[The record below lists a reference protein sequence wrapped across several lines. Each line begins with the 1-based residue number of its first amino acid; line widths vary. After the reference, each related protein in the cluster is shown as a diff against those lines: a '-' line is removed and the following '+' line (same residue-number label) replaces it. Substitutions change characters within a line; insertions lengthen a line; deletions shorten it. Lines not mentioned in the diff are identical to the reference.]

1 MANIRIVFLAA
12 ALAAV
17 AACASKNSKPAE
29 TPAPVAVK
37 NPESAPA
44 PKPAEVAA
52 PIAEPAKPEAP
63 NAVTSAPVTPA
74 TPAPTPP
81 PPAVEPPPKKKRAM
95 ALGLPAVATLKDEV
109 GMDRK
114 QLKKCKE
121 IYDAY
126 KTKLDDATAKV
137 KASQDKKATNKE
149 VAPLRAEVLAK
160 LREVCTDD
168 AQRTRFDQ
176 ATGAQKKKAAKT

>member
-1 MANIRIVFLAA
+1 MANIRIAILAT
-12 ALAAV
+12 ALAVV
-17 AACASKNSKPAE
+17 AGCAAKDSKPTG
-29 TPAPVAVK
+29 TPAPAAVK
-37 NPESAPA
+37 APEAAPA
-44 PKPAEVAA
+44 PKPPEATA
-52 PIAEPAKPEAP
+52 AEPAKPEAP
-63 NAVTSAPVTPA
+63 NAVTPPPATPA
-74 TPAPTPP
+74 TPAPAPP
-81 PPAVEPPPKKKRAM
+81 PPAVETPKKKKNM

-126 KTKLDDATAKV
+126 KTKLDDAAAKV
-137 KASQDKKATNKE
+137 KASQDKKATNRE

-168 AQRTRFDQ
+168 AQRTKFDQ
-176 ATGAQKKKAAKT
+176 ATAAKKKKAAKT